1 MSAKLGDVA
10 DDMITAVLSRQY
22 GIPSVN
28 LELFQIDASV
38 LRLIPQEVAQKYSV
52 LPLSRVGATL
62 TLAMVDPTNVFAM
75 DDIKFMTGLN
85 VEPVVVAEASMQE
98 AISKYYGHSREID
111 LASVVVEQSVL
122 ETLPTLGANGGIT
135 NADLVSLDSIDF
147 QHSEGVE
154 DVEVVE
160 DNEEIDLTTLSR
172 MSADAP
178 VVRLVNVLLV
188 DALRRGASDIHVE
201 PYEKELRIRF
211 RIDGVL
217 YDVMHPPLKLRDA
230 LISRVKIMAKLD
242 ISEKRLPQDGRIK
255 IKVKVDARSREL
267 DFRVSTLPTL
277 FGEKVVL
284 RLLDKENLM
293 LDMTKLGF
301 EEASLIKFKRNIS
314 KPYGMVLVTGPTGS
328 GKTNTLYSALQSLN
342 TVDTNIMTAEDPVEF
357 NLVGINQVQMKEQ
370 IGLNFAAALRAFL
383 RQDPNIILVGEIRDF
398 ETAEIAIKA
407 ALTGHMVLSTLHT
420 NDAPSTISRLMNMG
434 IEPFLV
440 ATSVNLIQAQRLIRR
455 VCKDCKQ
462 EHPTPPEALAE
473 IGFSEEE
480 TKTLKTYKGKG
491 CTTCNNTGYKGRV
504 GLYEVMEITD
514 EIRELIL
521 IGASALELR
530 RKAIDDG
537 MITLRE
543 SGLHK
548 VRAGITTVEEVVRA
562 PFAGTAPKVAAA
574 PTTALPLPA
583 GWNTL
588 AAAPNGEM
596 KFRASGNGADKAALS
611 VVALS
616 KPVPGYLTAREQR
629 RILGG
634 VSFTDLRRTVIDKM
648 IAAGGWV
655 SNDYEREVGGRRVF
669 IVTAQT
675 PADGRSS
682 DKALYF
688 YFTEVNGR
696 IYSLSTEANVQSAER
711 MAAEAE
717 QFISTL
723 H

>member
-1 MSAKLGDVA
+1 MSAKLGEILVRENLISPQHLREALDYQREHGGRLGFTLVKLGLVS
-10 DDMITAVLSRQY
+10 DDMITAVLARQY

-28 LELFQIDASV
+28 LDLFHIEQSV

-75 DDIKFMTGLN
+75 DDVKFMTGLN
-85 VEPVVVAEASMQE
+85 VEPVVVAEASVQH
-98 AISKYYGHSREID
+98 AIAKYYGSSKEIE
-111 LASVVVEQSVL
+111 LASVAQDSAAFEAATKAS
-122 ETLPTLGANGGIT
+122 NGSIT
-135 NADLVSLDSIDF
+135 HADLVSLDTIDF
-147 QHSEGVE
+147 ETGQAE

-160 DNEEIDLTTLSR
+160 DNEEIDLSTLSKI
-172 MSADAP
+172 SEDAP

-230 LISRVKIMAKLD
+230 LISRVKIMSKLD

-255 IKVKVDARSREL
+255 IKVKVDSRSREL

-301 EEASLIKFKRNIS
+301 EPESLVKFQRNIA

-342 TVDTNIMTAEDPVEF
+342 QTETNIMTAEDPVEF
-357 NLVGINQVQMKEQ
+357 NLMGINQVQMKEQ
-370 IGLNFAAALRAFL
+370 IGLNFAAALRSFL
-383 RQDPNIILVGEIRDF
+383 RQDPNIILVGEVRDF

-407 ALTGHMVLSTLHT
+407 ALTGHLVLSTLHT

-455 VCKDCKQ
+455 ICNECKT
-462 EHPTPPEALAE
+462 EHHTPPEALVEVGFAAE
-473 IGFSEEE
+473 ES
-480 TKTLKTYKGKG
+480 KKLKTYKGKG
-491 CTTCNNTGYKGRV
+491 CSVCNLTGYKGRI
-504 GLYEVMEITD
+504 GLYEVMEVTD
-514 EIRELIL
+514 DIRELIL

-530 RKAIDDG
+530 KKAIDDG
-537 MITLRE
+537 MISLRE

-548 VRAGITTVEEVVRA
+548 IRAGVTTVEEVVRE
-562 PFAGTAPKVAAA
+562 T
-574 PTTALPLPA
+574 
-583 GWNTL
+583 
-588 AAAPNGEM
+588 
-596 KFRASGNGADKAALS
+596 
-611 VVALS
+611 VV
-616 KPVPGYLTAREQR
+616 
-629 RILGG
+629 
-634 VSFTDLRRTVIDKM
+634 
-648 IAAGGWV
+648 
-655 SNDYEREVGGRRVF
+655 
-669 IVTAQT
+669 
-675 PADGRSS
+675 
-682 DKALYF
+682 
-688 YFTEVNGR
+688 
-696 IYSLSTEANVQSAER
+696 
-711 MAAEAE
+711 
-717 QFISTL
+717 
-723 H
+723 

>member
-1 MSAKLGDVA
+1 MSAKLGEILVRENLISPQHLREALDYQREHGGRLGFNLVKLGLVS

-28 LELFQIDASV
+28 LELFHIDQAV
-38 LRLIPQEVAQKYSV
+38 LRLIPQEVAQKHSV

-75 DDIKFMTGLN
+75 DDVKFMTGLN
-85 VEPVVVAEASMQE
+85 VEPVVVAEASIQQ
-98 AISKYYGHSREID
+98 AIAKYYGTSREIE
-111 LASVVVEQSVL
+111 LASVAVDDVVL
-122 ETLPTLGANGGIT
+122 EPVKAKNGNGAGSIT
-135 NADLVSLDSIDF
+135 HADLVSLDSIDF
-147 QHSEGVE
+147 ETGHAE

-160 DNEEIDLTTLSR
+160 DNEEIDLSTLSR
-172 MSADAP
+172 LSEDAP

-230 LISRVKIMAKLD
+230 LISRVKIMSKLD

-255 IKVKVDARSREL
+255 IKVKVDSRSREL

-301 EEASLIKFKRNIS
+301 EPESLAKFQRNIS

-342 TVDTNIMTAEDPVEF
+342 TVETNIMTAEDPVEF
-357 NLVGINQVQMKEQ
+357 NLMGINQVQMKEQ

-383 RQDPNIILVGEIRDF
+383 RQDPNIVLVGEIRDF

-407 ALTGHMVLSTLHT
+407 ALTGHLVLSTLHT

-455 VCKDCKQ
+455 ICKDCKQ
-462 EHPTPPEALAE
+462 ESPTPAEAMIE
-473 IGFSEEE
+473 VGFSADEV
-480 TKTLKTYKGKG
+480 KSLKTFKGKG
-491 CTTCNNTGYKGRV
+491 CSTCNNTGYKGRV
-504 GLYEVMEITD
+504 GLYEVMEVTD

-530 RKAIDDG
+530 KKAIEDG

-548 VRAGITTVEEVVRA
+548 IRAGITTLEEVVRE
-562 PFAGTAPKVAAA
+562 TVA
-574 PTTALPLPA
+574 
-583 GWNTL
+583 
-588 AAAPNGEM
+588 
-596 KFRASGNGADKAALS
+596 
-611 VVALS
+611 
-616 KPVPGYLTAREQR
+616 
-629 RILGG
+629 
-634 VSFTDLRRTVIDKM
+634 
-648 IAAGGWV
+648 
-655 SNDYEREVGGRRVF
+655 
-669 IVTAQT
+669 
-675 PADGRSS
+675 
-682 DKALYF
+682 
-688 YFTEVNGR
+688 
-696 IYSLSTEANVQSAER
+696 
-711 MAAEAE
+711 
-717 QFISTL
+717 
-723 H
+723 

>member
-1 MSAKLGDVA
+1 MSAKLGEILVRENLISPQHLRQALDYQREHGGRLGFNLVKLGLVS
-10 DDMITAVLSRQY
+10 DDTITAILSRQY

-28 LELFQIDASV
+28 LELFDIDDSV

-85 VEPVVVAEASMQE
+85 VEPVVVAEASVQQ
-98 AISKYYGHSREID
+98 AISKYYSTTREIE
-111 LASVVVEQSVL
+111 LASVTAEVL
-122 ETLPTLGANGGIT
+122 PNGNGFSDS
-135 NADLVSLDSIDF
+135 DLVSLDTLDF
-147 QHSEGVE
+147 DHSSVAEE
-154 DVEVVE
+154 VEVFE
-160 DNEEIDLTTLSR
+160 DNEEIDISSLAR
-172 MSADAP
+172 MSEDAP

-217 YDVMHPPLKLRDA
+217 YDVMHPPLKMRDA
-230 LISRVKIMAKLD
+230 LISRIKIMSKLD

-255 IKVKVDARSREL
+255 IRVKVESRSREL

-284 RLLDKENLM
+284 RLLDKEKLM
-293 LDMTKLGF
+293 LDMTNLGF
-301 EEASLIKFKRNIS
+301 EPESLVKFQRNIS

-342 TVDTNIMTAEDPVEF
+342 KTDTNIMTAEDPVEF
-357 NLVGINQVQMKEQ
+357 NLPGINQVQMKEQ
-370 IGLNFAAALRAFL
+370 IGLNFAAALRSFL

-407 ALTGHMVLSTLHT
+407 ALTGHLVLSTLHT

-455 VCKDCKQ
+455 ICKDCKKEQ
-462 EHPTPPEALAE
+462 PTPVEALVE
-473 IGFSEEE
+473 IGFSPEEA
-480 TKTLKTYKGKG
+480 KTVKTFKGRG
-491 CTTCNNTGYKGRV
+491 CPTCNDTGYKGRI

-530 RKAIDDG
+530 KKSIEDG

-543 SGLHK
+543 SGLQK
-548 VRAGITTVEEVVRA
+548 IKSGVTTVEEVVRE
-562 PFAGTAPKVAAA
+562 TVA
-574 PTTALPLPA
+574 
-583 GWNTL
+583 
-588 AAAPNGEM
+588 
-596 KFRASGNGADKAALS
+596 
-611 VVALS
+611 
-616 KPVPGYLTAREQR
+616 
-629 RILGG
+629 
-634 VSFTDLRRTVIDKM
+634 
-648 IAAGGWV
+648 
-655 SNDYEREVGGRRVF
+655 
-669 IVTAQT
+669 
-675 PADGRSS
+675 
-682 DKALYF
+682 
-688 YFTEVNGR
+688 
-696 IYSLSTEANVQSAER
+696 
-711 MAAEAE
+711 
-717 QFISTL
+717 
-723 H
+723 